1 MLEDYF
7 SAALAF
13 PAYVEVPTVA
23 GAFLARMAPDL
34 SLPESGEGRKATTE
48 SVPAMADDQHP
59 SSRSAR

>member
-1 MLEDYF
+1 
-7 SAALAF
+7 
-13 PAYVEVPTVA
+13 VA

-34 SLPESGEGRKATTE
+34 SSPESGEGRKATTE